1 MSSQAGIS
9 VLVLTYQHSAYI
21 AQCLEG
27 ILAQEWDG
35 PLQVVVADDA
45 STDDTAQTAQAIAAA
60 NPCVE
65 LEVNATNLGAAGN
78 FEKALRRCTHPL
90 IAFCEGDDFWIWPG
104 KLRAQ
109 AAQLNEYPEATLV
122 YTDYCKVD
130 TDGVVLQERVL
141 EPQPERFGIADL
153 AVGHGPSTNTVMLRR
168 SIFPKRFPKAFFEV
182 PNPDVFIFGWALSKG
197 HGRYI
202 DQVGS
207 AYRLHPGGVWSS
219 LHPVEKRLVRL
230 TTHLAVLEHLGAAAT
245 GDYAARLKAELSTA
259 MEKLA
264 RTGDPL
270 YAKYAGHLSRLNRW
284 ILRYKI
290 GKQKLR
296 NLLP

>member
-1 MSSQAGIS
+1 M
-9 VLVLTYQHSAYI
+9 VLTYQHSAYI

-27 ILAQEWDG
+27 ILAQEWNG

-45 STDDTAQTAQAIAAA
+45 STDDTARIAESIAAA
-60 NPCVE
+60 DPRVE
-65 LEVNATNLGAAGN
+65 LTVNADNLGAAGN
-78 FEKALRRCTHPL
+78 FERAMKRCTHQL

-109 AAQLNEYPEATLV
+109 AALLDEDPEAALV

-130 TDGVVLQERVL
+130 AAGGVVQERVL
-141 EPQPERFGIADL
+141 EPQPARFGVADL

-168 SIFPKRFPKAFFEV
+168 TIFPKHFPKAFFEV
-182 PNPDVFIFGWALSKG
+182 PNPDVFIFGWALSQG

-207 AYRLHPGGVWSS
+207 AYRLHPGGIWSS
-219 LHPVEKRLVRL
+219 LHPAEKRLVRL
-230 TTHLAVLEHLGAAAT
+230 TTHLAVLEHLGGAAT
-245 GDYAARLKAELSTA
+245 GDYAALLKAELSAA

-264 RTGDPL
+264 RAGDPL

-296 NLLP
+296 RLLP